1 MPKRKKD
8 YGAASLPPAGSSA
21 LTPVPPVRPVVLR
34 YRCRFPGG
42 CGASN
47 ALGPAVKIMH
57 ALRHYDTTTLPVDT
71 NKDPVFAS
79 RLVFVAASYSL
90 SWGGSLII
98 ALTPALPFPFSSK
111 RSLPVHRECL
121 SITRHP
127 ETCCPTNCHR
137 AASPSQNQHSPGL
150 YSTRASERAR

>member
-21 LTPVPPVRPVVLR
+21 LTPVPPVVLR

-71 NKDPVFAS
+71 KDPVFAS
-79 RLVFVAASYSL
+79 RRV
-90 SWGGSLII
+90 
-98 ALTPALPFPFSSK
+98 
-111 RSLPVHRECL
+111 
-121 SITRHP
+121 
-127 ETCCPTNCHR
+127 
-137 AASPSQNQHSPGL
+137 
-150 YSTRASERAR
+150 